1 MTTVDFI
8 TALFC
13 RIDDKM
19 QAVPK
24 HPQAHL
30 YPSEVVTIAL
40 LFALKGVGPRA
51 FYRWLVR
58 DYRPLFPR
66 VPERTR
72 LFRLFVTHQDWTDSF
87 LAQPTVLGVADSY
100 GVEAVGLILT
110 GASDDGAQGLA
121 RIRRN
126 GGVTLV
132 QEPASAERS
141 TMPEAALAAAGAHR
155 VLTLDEIA
163 PFLRKVCGDG

>member
-1 MTTVDFI
+1 MSTVDFI

-19 QAVPK
+19 QSVPT

-51 FYRWLVR
+51 FYRWLAR

-66 VPERTR
+66 LPERTR
-72 LFRLFVTHQDWTDSF
+72 
-87 LAQPTVLGVADSY
+87 PTCMTAPSSLWS
-100 GVEAVGLILT
+100 
-110 GASDDGAQGLA
+110 
-121 RIRRN
+121 
-126 GGVTLV
+126 
-132 QEPASAERS
+132 PASPR
-141 TMPEAALAAAGAHR
+141 R
-155 VLTLDEIA
+155 
-163 PFLRKVCGDG
+163 

>member
-1 MTTVDFI
+1 MVLVDRGMGCPRFWRCEATRREEHPMTTVDFI

-30 YPSEVVTIAL
+30 YPSEVVTLAR

-66 VPERTR
+66 LPDRTR
-72 LFRLFVTHQDWTDSF
+72 LVRLFATHQDWADLVRAHARRDVRLATDDGVPS
-87 LAQPTVLGVADSY
+87 QEGCTSGVAVLHDAPS
-100 GVEAVGLILT
+100 LH
-110 GASDDGAQGLA
+110 
-121 RIRRN
+121 
-126 GGVTLV
+126 
-132 QEPASAERS
+132 RS
-141 TMPEAALAAAGAHR
+141 R
-155 VLTLDEIA
+155 V
-163 PFLRKVCGDG
+163 